1 MADSDLLLR
10 PKVDPS
16 SLKSSSQKME
26 RSYRKAMMNASRAT
40 AKYTQRA
47 LTAAIRQAAKAG
59 GSAMH
64 SAFQVG
70 LGAILEQMQSL
81 IQDIDD
87 TVART
92 KDRATDISS
101 TLKRAQAFNMSG
113 AELYALETA
122 ALSVNLD
129 QTAVQGVLEGFKDSL
144 VDSDLFG
151 ERYRNI
157 QAEQGTWEALM
168 EFVKREVSG
177 RTPEH
182 AQKALAAGGMTG
194 SGQTELLQL
203 MQATGG
209 QSLEQVSQRL
219 LGISMSEIGKMIASN
234 ELSQGKFL
242 EQLMRE
248 RRNDLQ
254 QASKA
259 SSNVETIRTLDQKN
273 LEIANQQERALKDSA
288 QFRIQVLNMQQ
299 EVNKITTDAMQ
310 HMQNVLQA
318 FEKGGFT
325 AALSEAVSPI
335 ASAITNSMRGLKDDI
350 KQAITE
356 SVPSWMQ
363 NTQKDKIER
372 KASPPPAQ
380 LRTDTSNWRK

>member
-372 KASPPPAQ
+372 KASSPPAQ

>member
-203 MQATGG
+203 MQATEG

>member
-151 ERYRNI
+151 ERY
-157 QAEQGTWEALM
+157 GFLC
-168 EFVKREVSG
+168 
-177 RTPEH
+177 
-182 AQKALAAGGMTG
+182 MT
-194 SGQTELLQL
+194 THPLH
-203 MQATGG
+203 
-209 QSLEQVSQRL
+209 R
-219 LGISMSEIGKMIASN
+219 
-234 ELSQGKFL
+234 
-242 EQLMRE
+242 
-248 RRNDLQ
+248 
-254 QASKA
+254 
-259 SSNVETIRTLDQKN
+259 
-273 LEIANQQERALKDSA
+273 
-288 QFRIQVLNMQQ
+288 
-299 EVNKITTDAMQ
+299 
-310 HMQNVLQA
+310 
-318 FEKGGFT
+318 
-325 AALSEAVSPI
+325 
-335 ASAITNSMRGLKDDI
+335 
-350 KQAITE
+350 
-356 SVPSWMQ
+356 
-363 NTQKDKIER
+363 
-372 KASPPPAQ
+372 
-380 LRTDTSNWRK
+380 